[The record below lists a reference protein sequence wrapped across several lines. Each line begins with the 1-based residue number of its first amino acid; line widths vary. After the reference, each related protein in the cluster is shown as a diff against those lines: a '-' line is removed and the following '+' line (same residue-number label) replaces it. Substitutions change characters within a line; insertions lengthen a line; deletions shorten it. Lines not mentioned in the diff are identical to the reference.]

1 MKRLSLK
8 TGFLILLAGGVVY
21 VVEMWLIEGFVLKNP
36 YSDSFLKTKMLGP
49 SYYYRFTFNGMF
61 DGEPL
66 SVNRLVEC
74 RPFVASGG
82 IGAGT
87 HLMYQRFPEFAGKR
101 LDDGAAVYFMLPD
114 FCQRNLRAG
123 QWLVSETT
131 EVVPFGFWIDNL
143 EKPTVI
149 EAYASVAYYEDPDAR
164 LTMDVGQV
172 EFFEAGFAP
181 QEQMEPAI
189 KVPAPWSRWHSS
201 MGQRP
206 PPWRGWQLVP
216 ADDSLRDV
224 LSQARPIEG
233 TPGRFELYH
242 LKPGVRDK
250 YAYEIARGRYR
261 TRIKGGIP
269 LNLPAVLMRRKSPN
283 NAEQG
288 ARLIGR
294 MIPFRWAGDGR
305 YEATS
310 KPRGYAIWQPDKDVI
325 VTLVSGKHA
334 TFVLD
339 GQEFSVNLTEFPV
352 GRLAFLDTVTSE
364 AFFLQQW

>member
-8 TGFLILLAGGVVY
+8 TGFLILLAVGVVY
-21 VVEMWLIEGFVLKNP
+21 FVGMWLIEGFILRDP
-36 YSDSFLKTKMLGP
+36 YSDSPLKTKMLGP

-61 DGEPL
+61 DGKPL

-74 RPFVASGG
+74 RPFAASGG

-87 HLMYQRFPEFAGKR
+87 HLIFQRVPEFTGKR
-101 LDDGAAVYFMLPD
+101 LDNGAAVYFMVPN
-114 FCQRNLRAG
+114 FCLRNLRSG

-131 EVVPFGFWIDNL
+131 EVAPFGFWIDSL
-143 EKPTVI
+143 ENPTVI

-172 EFFEAGFAP
+172 EFLEAGFAP

-216 ADDSLRDV
+216 ADDSLRDA

-233 TPGRFELYH
+233 TPGQFELYH
-242 LKPGVRDK
+242 LKPGIRVK
-250 YAYEIARGRYR
+250 YDNGAGRGRYQ
-261 TRIKGGIP
+261 TRIKGGTP
-269 LNLPAVLMRRKSPN
+269 LNLPAVLMRQKSPN

-288 ARLIGR
+288 ARLLGR

-305 YEATS
+305 YEATT
-310 KPRGYAIWQPDKDVI
+310 KPRGYAIWQPGNELYT
-325 VTLVSGKHA
+325 TLDHGTHA
-334 TFVLD
+334 TFVLN
-339 GQEFSVNLTEFPV
+339 GQEFSVDFA
-352 GRLAFLDTVTSE
+352 GSHARKIAFLNTETSE
-364 AFFLQQW
+364 VFFLQQW